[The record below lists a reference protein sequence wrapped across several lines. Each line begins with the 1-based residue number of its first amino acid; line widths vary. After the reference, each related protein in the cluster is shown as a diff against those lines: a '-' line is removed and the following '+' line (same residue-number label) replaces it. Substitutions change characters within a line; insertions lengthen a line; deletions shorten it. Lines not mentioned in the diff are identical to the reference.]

1 MSVGQFSISI
11 EILFLIKFI
20 LSCCRKHSEAKPF
33 KSKDIDVAKLF
44 SKHFKLAEH
53 VEYLDKTKV
62 SVAVA
67 APNRIGKLLSETSAL
82 PQLHE

>member
-1 MSVGQFSISI
+1 MFQLLPSDAIPGYIN
-11 EILFLIKFI
+11 
-20 LSCCRKHSEAKPF
+20 SEARPF

-67 APNRIGKLLSETSAL
+67 APNRIGKLLSETSMSCSSSLAR
-82 PQLHE
+82 PFFPY